1 MMRNPG
7 HRAVIG
13 VLAGAAIAATICM
26 AMTGAAAAQTKL
38 KVIVFPTLANL
49 AQYAAQSQGYY
60 SKRGLEVELIG
71 TPNSDE
77 TREGLAQGRYQIAH
91 GGVDNAV
98 AQVETDKTDLFIF
111 IGGNNGFNSLIV
123 QPEVRSYEDLRG
135 KTLAVDSPVT
145 AFAILMYKM
154 LDVNGLKRS
163 DFMVK
168 AVGGSPQRFAALS
181 KDKTYAA
188 AILNPPFTLQAQD
201 AGLKEL
207 GAAIDVVGP
216 YQSDGGWV
224 LRSWAKAN
232 EDTLTR
238 YIQANIEG
246 MRFALNPANA
256 PAMSGILAER
266 LKLPPEIA
274 ARSLKFVL
282 DKKGFAPDARFDME
296 GFRNVLKLRA
306 EMLGTWGGTPPAS
319 EKYLDLSY
327 YQRAL
332 AGL

>member
-1 MMRNPG
+1 MIRNAA
-7 HRAVIG
+7 RSVAIG
-13 VLAGAAIAATICM
+13 ALTFAAIAATTC
-26 AMTGAAAAQTKL
+26 AASAQTKL

-49 AQYAAQSQGYY
+49 AQYAAQAQGYY
-60 SKRGLEVELIG
+60 AKRGLEVEVVG

-77 TREGLAQGRYQIAH
+77 TRQGLAQGRYQIAH

-98 AQVETDKTDLFIF
+98 AQVEDDKTDLFIF
-111 IGGNNGFNSLIV
+111 MGGNNGFNSLIV
-123 QPEVRSYEDLRG
+123 QPEIHSYEDLRG

-154 LDVNGLKRS
+154 LDVKGVKRS

-168 AVGGSPQRFAALS
+168 AVGGSVQRFQALS
-181 KDKTYAA
+181 KDKTYAG

-207 GAAIDVVGP
+207 NTAIDVVGP

-232 EDTLTR
+232 EDTLVR
-238 YIQANIEG
+238 YIAANIEG
-246 MRFALNPANA
+246 MRFALDPANT
-256 PAMSGILAER
+256 PAMSAIVAER
-266 LKLPPEIA
+266 LKLSPEVA
-274 ARSLKFVL
+274 ARSMKFVL
-282 DKKGFAPDARFDME
+282 DKKGFAPDAKFDME
-296 GFRNVLKLRA
+296 GFRNALKLRA
-306 EMLGTWGGTPPAS
+306 EVLGTWGGTPPAP